1 MKGVEM
7 TSLLTL
13 VLACLPDSKDNPC
26 SKKKFSYLD
35 LSVATIRKAL
45 FYHAGDMRIG
55 TNHQLISQ
63 NSCFFISSV
72 FHIDKKKII
81 VVRLRL
87 IISAII
93 LLSDIFVCIWSVTER
108 WQPSCLARRFIVCAD
123 TCARILTCQLEI
135 SSEKT
140 PCEANRQK
148 ISLAEL
154 ASNWKENK
162 QVRNKWLRPQGGGNG
177 GRYKS

>member
-1 MKGVEM
+1 M
-7 TSLLTL
+7 TSLRTL
-13 VLACLPDSKDNPC
+13 LLACLVKI
-26 SKKKFSYLD
+26 KFSYLD
-35 LSVATIRKAL
+35 LSVAANRKAL
-45 FYHAGDMRIG
+45 FYHVGDMRIG
-55 TNHQLISQ
+55 TIPSADITEQLIFSFSLF
-63 NSCFFISSV
+63 NSLLQWTKRIGLPNSSV
-72 FHIDKKKII
+72 IDNFCINII
-81 VVRLRL
+81 V
-87 IISAII
+87 S
-93 LLSDIFVCIWSVTER
+93 IFVCFWAVTER